1 VAGSGFSGNE
11 SVAIVECSPTATGQA
26 DCDLTTLSYVTT
38 DSNGA
43 FSAQTAVRRIINVNR
58 GIVDCAAPAG
68 CILGAGNLSL
78 TETAGTKIFFDPT
91 KPPVVPKVTATPNT
105 NLVDHQLVTVTGAGF
120 VPGAG
125 VNVEECALAAPQPGQ
140 FPACG
145 PISRFATVGATDSFT
160 IASFPVLRILSFFN
174 NSGQPQTID
183 CASGP
188 GTCGVVVNPGQAGE
202 PKAPLSFNPSVAP
215 VVASLA
221 VTPNNHLVDRQP
233 VAVKGQGFVPGT
245 TVYVI
250 ECLAGASANGSG
262 CDFST
267 EKTVTA
273 GFQGQFLLTFP
284 VTRLINASTS
294 SSTGPSAQD
303 CASTPGACLVGA
315 GSLLGQQGQTGKAP
329 LSFDRRVPPA
339 VPTIAASP
347 SRDLT
352 DNQQVTVTGGGLA
365 PFSPVTIE
373 ECGAEAVKEGTQYC
387 DFNTALS
394 TQTGTDGHFRAVLF
408 VHHDLANISGL
419 FSCAAPGAC
428 VIAANRSA
436 SVYLGGP
443 VAGSSGSSTSGAA
456 STAISSVGS
465 GGSPGPID
473 PQMQA
478 KEAAPPSAAQ
488 TDPVHGQFN
497 TAFFPISFAPTA
509 DDAGG

>member
-1 VAGSGFSGNE
+1 
-11 SVAIVECSPTATGQA
+11 
-26 DCDLTTLSYVTT
+26 
-38 DSNGA
+38 
-43 FSAQTAVRRIINVNR
+43 
-58 GIVDCAAPAG
+58 
-68 CILGAGNLSL
+68 
-78 TETAGTKIFFDPT
+78 
-91 KPPVVPKVTATPNT
+91 
-105 NLVDHQLVTVTGAGF
+105 
-120 VPGAG
+120 
-125 VNVEECALAAPQPGQ
+125 
-140 FPACG
+140 
-145 PISRFATVGATDSFT
+145 
-160 IASFPVLRILSFFN
+160 LSFFN
-174 NSGQPQTID
+174 NNGQPETVD

-188 GTCGVVVNPGQAGE
+188 GTCGVVVNPGQAAE
-202 PKAPLSFNPSVAP
+202 PNAPLSFNPSVPP

-233 VAVKGQGFVPGT
+233 VAVTGRGFVPGT

-273 GFQGQFLLTFP
+273 GFQGQFLLTLP

-294 SSTGPSAQD
+294 ASSGPSAQD
-303 CASTPGACLVGA
+303 CAATPGACIVGA
-315 GSLLGQQGQTGKAP
+315 GSLFGQQGQTGKAP

-339 VPTIAASP
+339 VPTITVRP

-352 DNQQVTVTGGGLA
+352 DNQQVTVTGGGFA

-408 VHHDLANISGL
+408 VHHDLANIDGL
-419 FSCAAPGAC
+419 FSCAAPDAC
-428 VIAANRSA
+428 VIAASQSA

-443 VAGSSGSSTSGAA
+443 VVGSSGSSTSGAA
-456 STAISSVGS
+456 STAISSVGCGS
-465 GGSPGPID
+465 SPGLSD
-473 PQMQA
+473 PQTQA
-478 KEAAPPSAAQ
+478 KKPALLSAA
-488 TDPVHGQFN
+488 TDSVDGQFR